1 MKNKIITIISVILC
15 FVLAACS
22 NEPEL
27 LNPLGFDENSMVVKR
42 GDMFNIM
49 KTDNV
54 VMMDVVDLSVKSNA
68 IIKNVNVALGDEV
81 KAGDVLVELD
91 GASIAERAAE
101 IDRQIA
107 SMEKDNAYV
116 NSVKET
122 QINIAELEYDLLV
135 NNGASE
141 EELNAKRTE
150 ITSMQNSLYETKLN
164 QEKELSELLL
174 TKIEGGN
181 VDSELVAPCDG
192 VVMYLSNWN
201 AEETIEEGTVV
212 AIIGKKGTK
221 MILGDYLEEAYVESC
236 DEYYA
241 LINGKAY
248 DITNSPIDPNQIAMI
263 DVFGGILQNTYYI
276 NEDSDE
282 IEYGDIASVIFI
294 KDKKENVL
302 YIPDEGIYQ
311 DIDGYYVY
319 VKNEN
324 GEKIRRD
331 VEVGTIWDTAVEIV
345 NGLEEGETIYGK

>member
-1 MKNKIITIISVILC
+1 MKRKIIAFIVLILSIS
-15 FVLAACS
+15 FTACS
-22 NEPEL
+22 NAPEL

-42 GDMFNIM
+42 GDMFNIK

-54 VMMDVVDLSVKSNA
+54 VMMEVVDVSVNSNA

-81 KAGDVLVELD
+81 KAGDVIIELN
-91 GASIAERAAE
+91 GASIAEKADE

-107 SMEKDNAYV
+107 SMETDNAYV

-135 NNGASE
+135 QNGATD
-141 EELNAKRTE
+141 EELANKRTE
-150 ITSMQNSLYETKLN
+150 ITSMQNSLYETKMK
-164 QEKELSELLL
+164 QEKELSALML
-174 TKIEGGN
+174 TKLEGGN
-181 VDSELVAPCDG
+181 VDSNLLAPCDG

-212 AIIGKKGTK
+212 AVIGKKGTK
-221 MILGDYLEEAYVESC
+221 MILGDYIEEDYVESC

-241 LINGKAY
+241 LINGKKYA
-248 DITNSPIDPNQIAMI
+248 ITNSPIDPNQIAVI

-276 NEDSDE
+276 NDGSDE

-294 KDKKENVL
+294 KDKKDNIL

-345 NGLEEGETIYGK
+345 SGLEEGETIYGK

>member
-1 MKNKIITIISVILC
+1 MKRRIIALISLILC
-15 FVLAACS
+15 IALTACS
-22 NEPEL
+22 NAPEL

-42 GDMFNIM
+42 GDMYNIT
-49 KTDNV
+49 KTENV
-54 VMMDVVDLSVKSNA
+54 VMMEVVDVSVKSNA

-81 KAGDVLVELD
+81 KAGEVLIELD
-91 GASIAERAAE
+91 GETIAEKADE

-107 SMEKDNAYV
+107 SMETDNAYV

-135 NNGASE
+135 QNGASS
-141 EELNAKRTE
+141 EELSLKRAE
-150 ITSMQNSLYETKLN
+150 ITNMQNSLYETKME

-174 TKIEGGN
+174 TKMEGGN
-181 VDSELVAPCDG
+181 VDSEIVAPCDG

-201 AEETIEEGTVV
+201 AEETIEEGTLV
-212 AIIGKKGTK
+212 AVIGKKGTK

-241 LINGKAY
+241 LINGKKYA
-248 DITNSPIDPNQIAMI
+248 ITNSPIDPNQIAVI
-263 DVFGGILQNTYYI
+263 DVFGGILQNTYYL
-276 NEDSDE
+276 NEGSDE
-282 IEYGDIASVIFI
+282 VEYGDIASVIFI
-294 KDKKENVL
+294 KDRKENAL

-319 VKNEN
+319 VKDEN

-331 VEVGTIWDTAVEIV
+331 VEVGTIWETAVEIL